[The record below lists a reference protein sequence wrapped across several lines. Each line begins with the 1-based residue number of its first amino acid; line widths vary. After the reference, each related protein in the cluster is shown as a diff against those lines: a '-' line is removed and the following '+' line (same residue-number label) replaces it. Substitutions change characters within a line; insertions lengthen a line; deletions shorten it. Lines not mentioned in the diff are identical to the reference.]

1 METAWIIYWTP
12 AWRRQILA
20 APFLRR
26 AVVTVSS
33 QCPSLPIEQ
42 AAPLAR
48 MRLALFLAGFAT
60 FSLLYSVQPLLPAFA
75 REFEVS
81 AATSSLPLSL
91 ATGGLALAIFCAG
104 AVSENLGR
112 RGLMFVSIA
121 LAALLNLLA
130 AYLPHWGALVVVRAL
145 SGVAL
150 GGVPAVAMVYLAEEL
165 PARKLG
171 AATGLYVAGNAFG
184 GMVGRI
190 GMSVLTDHFDWRTA
204 LAVFSALDLLVA
216 VGFVLLLPPS
226 RHFVRRRGINLRF
239 HLQAWAGHLR
249 DRHLPWLFAIP
260 FLAMG
265 VFVSVYNYAGFRLGG
280 PEFGLSQSQLGMIF
294 SAYVFGIVSSSV
306 AGAASDRF
314 GRGPVVL
321 AGLATAALGVALT
334 VAHVLAVVIAGIV
347 LLTIGFFVAHS
358 AASAWVGRLGG
369 QNKGH
374 AASLY
379 LLAYY
384 AGASLIGSLS
394 GAAWQHGGWNALV
407 ACCLV
412 LLGIGLVAAQVLRRG
427 ADDSRPYGRFG
438 PHPPRGE

>member
-1 METAWIIYWTP
+1 MNA
-12 AWRRQILA
+12 
-20 APFLRR
+20 
-26 AVVTVSS
+26 SS
-33 QCPSLPIEQ
+33 QCPPLPAVDDALLLRI
-42 AAPLAR
+42 
-48 MRLALFLAGFAT
+48 RLALFLAGFAT
-60 FSLLYSVQPLLPAFA
+60 FSLLYSVQPLLPEFA
-75 REFEVS
+75 REFGLS
-81 AATSSLPLSL
+81 AAASSLPLSL
-91 ATGGLALAIFCAG
+91 ATGGLAIAIFCAG
-104 AVSENLGR
+104 AVSETLGR

-130 AYLPHWGALVVVRAL
+130 ACLPHWGALVAVRAL
-145 SGVAL
+145 SGIAL

-165 PARKLG
+165 PANRLG

-184 GMVGRI
+184 GMIGRI
-190 GMSVLTDHFDWRTA
+190 GMSMLTDHFDWRIA
-204 LAVFSALDLLVA
+204 LATLSMVDLLVA
-216 VGFVLLLPPS
+216 VGFVWLLPPS
-226 RHFVRRRGINLRF
+226 RHFVRRQGVNLRF
-239 HLQAWAGHLR
+239 HLRAWGGHLR

-321 AGLATAALGVALT
+321 AGIVTAALGVALT
-334 VAHVLAVVIAGIV
+334 LSHALVPVIAGIV

-369 QNKGH
+369 QHKSH

-412 LLGIGLVAAQVLRRG
+412 LLGIGLVAVQVLRRG

>member
-1 METAWIIYWTP
+1 MNA
-12 AWRRQILA
+12 
-20 APFLRR
+20 
-26 AVVTVSS
+26 SS
-33 QCPSLPIEQ
+33 QCPPVH
-42 AAPLAR
+42 AVDDAPLLR
-48 MRLALFLAGFAT
+48 IRLALFLAGFAT
-60 FSLLYSVQPLLPAFA
+60 FSLLYSVQPLLPEFA
-75 REFEVS
+75 REFGLS
-81 AATSSLPLSL
+81 AAASSLPLSL
-91 ATGGLALAIFCAG
+91 ATGGLAIAIFCAG
-104 AVSENLGR
+104 AVSETLGR

-130 AYLPHWGALVVVRAL
+130 SYLPHWGALVVVRAL
-145 SGVAL
+145 SGIAL

-165 PARKLG
+165 PASRLG

-190 GMSVLTDHFDWRTA
+190 GMSMLTDHFDWRTA
-204 LAVFSALDLLVA
+204 LATLSAVDLLAA
-216 VGFVLLLPPS
+216 VGFVWLLPPS
-226 RHFVRRRGINLRF
+226 RHFVRRQGVNLRF
-239 HLQAWAGHLR
+239 HLRAWGGHLR

-321 AGLATAALGVALT
+321 AGIATAALGVALT
-334 VAHVLAVVIAGIV
+334 LAHALVPVIAGIV

-369 QNKGH
+369 QFKGH

-384 AGASLIGSLS
+384 AGASVIGSLS

-412 LLGIGLVAAQVLRRG
+412 LLGIGLIAAQVLRRG

>member
-1 METAWIIYWTP
+1 MNA
-12 AWRRQILA
+12 
-20 APFLRR
+20 
-26 AVVTVSS
+26 SS
-33 QCPSLPIEQ
+33 QCPPVH
-42 AAPLAR
+42 AVDDAPLLR
-48 MRLALFLAGFAT
+48 IRLALFLAGFAT

-75 REFEVS
+75 REFGVS
-81 AATSSLPLSL
+81 AAASSLPLSL
-91 ATGGLALAIFCAG
+91 ATGGLAIAIFCAG
-104 AVSENLGR
+104 AVSETLGR

-130 AYLPHWGALVVVRAL
+130 ACLPHWGALVAVRAL
-145 SGVAL
+145 SGIAL

-165 PARKLG
+165 PVSRLG

-184 GMVGRI
+184 GMIGRI
-190 GMSVLTDHFDWRTA
+190 GMSLLTDHFDWRIA
-204 LAVFSALDLLVA
+204 LATLSAVDLLVA
-216 VGFVLLLPPS
+216 VGFVWLLPPS
-226 RHFVRRRGINLRF
+226 RHFVRRQGVNLRF
-239 HLQAWAGHLR
+239 HLRAWGGHLR

-321 AGLATAALGVALT
+321 AGIATAAFGVALT
-334 VAHVLAVVIAGIV
+334 LAHALVTVIAGIV

-369 QNKGH
+369 QHKSH